1 MYIQFVKKN
10 PVKIHEVSLRQRL
23 SIARAVI
30 LKPRILVLDEARWH
44 RWQGEPGL
52 LTCLGY
58 FDVHPRLRS
67 WIRSHIYSWDWHLLS
82 LNWSGCTFTHNY
94 IEVSNWGTIY
104 GNLWTNYMFCYLL
117 ILLNHQNHVC
127 RSTGFRVWC
136 DLSINLLL
144 TMPFRTNW
152 KGTLVVLA
160 GHHVGKGNALKIRG
174 LYTCLLLGSRPT
186 RV

>member
-67 WIRSHIYSWDWHLLS
+67 
-82 LNWSGCTFTHNY
+82 
-94 IEVSNWGTIY
+94 
-104 GNLWTNYMFCYLL
+104 
-117 ILLNHQNHVC
+117 
-127 RSTGFRVWC
+127 
-136 DLSINLLL
+136 
-144 TMPFRTNW
+144 
-152 KGTLVVLA
+152 
-160 GHHVGKGNALKIRG
+160 
-174 LYTCLLLGSRPT
+174 
-186 RV
+186 